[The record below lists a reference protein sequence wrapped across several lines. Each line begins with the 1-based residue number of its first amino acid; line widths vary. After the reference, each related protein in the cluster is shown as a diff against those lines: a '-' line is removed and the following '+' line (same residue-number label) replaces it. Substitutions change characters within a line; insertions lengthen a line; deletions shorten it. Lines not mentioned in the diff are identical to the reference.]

1 MVNLKEKDIKLI
13 EKAEESTMRDL
24 VRTEC
29 SAPRHFFIFRARN
42 YTCKVCDKT
51 KKNNAL
57 KHILMQNKN
66 SLIKKV
72 FNSQVKVPSKGDWT
86 SEVRNILKDLKINH
100 TFEEIESITKKK
112 LSQIVMSAVQKHS
125 FEYLT
130 AIQKQKHKGRSI

>member
-1 MVNLKEKDIKLI
+1 
-13 EKAEESTMRDL
+13 
-24 VRTEC
+24 
-29 SAPRHFFIFRARN
+29 
-42 YTCKVCDKT
+42 
-51 KKNNAL
+51 
-57 KHILMQNKN
+57 MQNKN

-86 SEVRNILKDLKINH
+86 SEVRNILKDLKRNH

-130 AIQKQKHKGRSI
+130 AIQKHKHNGRSIQYSHLTLQPYFRSNENIPIIM